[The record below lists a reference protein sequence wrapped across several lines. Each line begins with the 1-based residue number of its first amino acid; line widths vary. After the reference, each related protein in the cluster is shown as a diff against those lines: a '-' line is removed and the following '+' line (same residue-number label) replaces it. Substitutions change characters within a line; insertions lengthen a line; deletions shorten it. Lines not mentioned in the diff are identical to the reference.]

1 MKPTNILKVLT
12 IEELEAE
19 IQQRKQAEAETRELK
34 RHEYESLKDMVIND
48 LVPQAEKLSEAL
60 MKFKQTAFSD
70 MGTLFDLLKDYSKR
84 HEDGKGN
91 FKIESDS
98 AKIQFKRQGKG
109 TFDERSHQAEMHIID
124 FLSSKYKGDLDTKD
138 LIMSLLE
145 RKNGALDILLV
156 QKLYSMED
164 RFDDNNWREGIR
176 LLKESYSF
184 SLSKDY
190 VSFFKKNE
198 RNEWVSINLN
208 FSY

>member
-1 MKPTNILKVLT
+1 MITDTLKVLT
-12 IEELEAE
+12 TEELEAE
-19 IQQRKQAEAETRELK
+19 LNQRRQQEATEREQK
-34 RHEYESLKDMVIND
+34 REQYESLKSNVINELAPYAD
-48 LVPQAEKLSEAL
+48 QLSANL
-60 MKFKQTAFSD
+60 MAFKKKAFD
-70 MGTLFDLLKDYSKR
+70 ELGTLFDLLKDYSKR
-84 HEDGKGN
+84 HQDGKGN
-91 FKIESDS
+91 FKIEDENF
-98 AKIQFKRQGKG
+98 KIQFKRQGKG
-109 TFDERSHQAEMHIID
+109 SFDERSHQAEKHIVD

-164 RFDDNNWREGIR
+164 RFDDDNWREGIK

-190 VSFFKKNE
+190 VSFFKKNDK
-198 RNEWVSINLN
+198 NEWEGINLN

>member
-1 MKPTNILKVLT
+1 MITETLKIMS

-19 IQQRKQAEAETRELK
+19 LNLRKQKEASKREEK
-34 RHEYESLKDMVIND
+34 RTQYESLKKSVIND
-48 LVPQAEKLSEAL
+48 LAPVADRISAQIQD
-60 MKFKQTAFSD
+60 FKTKAFSD
-70 MGTLFDLLKDYSKR
+70 LGSLFDLLKDYSKR
-84 HEDGKGN
+84 HQDGKGN
-91 FKIESDS
+91 FKIEDENF
-98 AKIQFKRQGKG
+98 KIQYKRQGKG
-109 TFDERSHQAEMHIID
+109 IFDERSHQAEKHIID
-124 FLSSKYKGDLDTKD
+124 FLTSKYHGEPDTKD

-164 RFDDNNWREGIR
+164 RFDDENWREGIR

-190 VSFFKKNE
+190 ISFFKKNE
-198 RNEWVSINLN
+198 SNEWEGINLN

>member
-1 MKPTNILKVLT
+1 MITNTLKVLT
-12 IEELEAE
+12 TEELEAE
-19 IQQRKQAEAETRELK
+19 LNERRQQEATEREQK
-34 RHEYESLKDMVIND
+34 RNEYESLKSSVINELAPYAD
-48 LVPQAEKLSEAL
+48 QLSTNL
-60 MKFKQTAFSD
+60 MSFKKKAFD
-70 MGTLFDLLKDYSKR
+70 ELGTLFDLLKDYSKR
-84 HEDGKGN
+84 HQDGKGN
-91 FKIESDS
+91 FKIEDENF
-98 AKIQFKRQGKG
+98 KIQFKRQGKG
-109 TFDERSHQAEMHIID
+109 TFDERSHQAEKHIID

-164 RFDDNNWREGIR
+164 RFDDDNWREGIK

-190 VSFFKKNE
+190 VSFFKKNSN
-198 RNEWVSINLN
+198 NEWEGINLN